1 MPALTETHSGAQPD
15 PWAAY
20 DGLVVT
26 LTDFPAIAA
35 DTQTFAEYLR
45 EQANYYLSLDS
56 EYSHKVAEILEAQA
70 ARHVRF
76 TPEQLEAYK
85 PFGPAF

>member
-1 MPALTETHSGAQPD
+1 MPHMTDASHSGAHPD

-20 DGLVVT
+20 DGLVVN

-35 DTQTFAEYLR
+35 STQTFAEYLR

-56 EYSHKVAEILEAQA
+56 EYSHKVAEILAVEAT
-70 ARHVRF
+70 RLIHRG
-76 TPEQLEAYK
+76 K
-85 PFGPAF
+85 